1 MSLFDDFTINSR
13 FPSLFTYKTDYYS
26 GNSEYIND
34 LSDKYE
40 IILGLPGFEKKNVS
54 ISMSGNKIIVR
65 AKDNQ
70 FECFDD
76 FEKTYEIPLESTDS
90 EEPDVRYIDGVL
102 QIVFKKNLKET
113 KIKIK

>member
-1 MSLFDDFTINSR
+1 MSIFDDFTINR

-26 GNSEYIND
+26 GTEYIND
-34 LSDKYE
+34 LPEKYE
-40 IILGLPGFEKKNVS
+40 IILGLPGFEKKNISV
-54 ISMSGNKIIVR
+54 SMSGNKLIVR

-90 EEPDVRYIDGVL
+90 EEPEVRNVDGVL